1 MNIIPIN
8 VSENTSESSVWLQL
22 EEEGLKVFISNEQ
35 REEPLHAGGEV
46 DQGTI
51 QFYYALEGNL
61 TFRFGPH
68 YSLTLNEGKYFFMYN
83 PEKVMQFELTAPP
96 SVKWVSFF
104 ISIKKLHSLFL
115 DNAHELPFLS
125 GDNINKKLYEERE
138 YSPAIQVALHQL
150 FTVKL
155 SANSQ
160 RIFTKSKV
168 YEVLS
173 LHFSTKEADT
183 EACPFLNDEENV
195 LKIKKAKEL
204 LIKRMYDPPSLTEL
218 SREVGINEYRLKTGF
233 KEVYGNTVY
242 GFLLDYK
249 LDYARHLLDTGHYQV
264 NEVAYKIKYTNPSHF
279 ISAFKKKFGV
289 TPKKYLMSR

>member
-1 MNIIPIN
+1 MYIIPVN
-8 VSENTSESSVWLQL
+8 EKENTSESCIVVQF
-22 EEEGLKVFISNEQ
+22 EEEGLKVVTSAENDT
-35 REEPLHAGGEV
+35 EPFHVRGEV
-46 DQGTI
+46 EQGII
-51 QFYYALEGNL
+51 QFYYALSGAL
-61 TFRFGPH
+61 TFQFGPS
-68 YSLTLNEGKYFFMYN
+68 YSLKLTEGKFFFFYN
-83 PEKVMQFELTAPP
+83 PEKLMQFEITGPQP
-96 SVKWVSFF
+96 VKWVSFF

-115 DNAHELPFLS
+115 DNVHELPFLS
-125 GDNINKKLYEERE
+125 GDNINKKIYEENE
-138 YSPAIQVALHQL
+138 FTPSIQVALHQL
-150 FTVKL
+150 YSVKL
-155 SANSQ
+155 SQNSQ
-160 RIFTKSKV
+160 RIFAKSKV

-173 LHFSTKEADT
+173 LHFSVKEADT

-204 LIKRMYDPPSLTEL
+204 LIKNMYNPPSLTEL
-218 SREVGINEYRLKTGF
+218 SKEVGINEYRLKTGF

-242 GFLLDYK
+242 GYLLDYK